1 MAKNQKQ
8 SILTMDVADLF
19 QKSAAPKAKPA
30 RKGLIDMSKQTMNF
44 ARHEPTFHTRNVLM
58 VVLAVALVMGSFLK
72 FGILDPI
79 NRRAEAYEQLAQR
92 QEQYAQAQQ
101 KLEGYE
107 DVAEQYRRY
116 SYGLMTENEVNLV
129 NRMDV
134 LALVEREIAP
144 YGRIQNFAVNNNVLT
159 LNIYGITLEKAS
171 TMVARLEQN
180 PLVTQAAI
188 NSASADDGMEARIF
202 ISVNLAKAGE
212 VE

>member
-1 MAKNQKQ
+1 MSKSQKQ

-19 QKSAAPKAKPA
+19 HKSSPPKVQLS
-30 RKGLIDMSKQTMNF
+30 RKGLSDMSKQTMNF
-44 ARHEPTFHTRNVLM
+44 ARHEPTFHTRKVLM
-58 VVLAVALVMGSFLK
+58 VVLAVALVMGAFLK
-72 FGILDPI
+72 FGILNPI
-79 NRRAEAYEQLAQR
+79 NQRAEAYEQLAQR

-101 KLEGYE
+101 KLRGYE

-159 LNIYGITLEKAS
+159 LNIFGITLDKAG
-171 TMVARLEQN
+171 TMVNRLEQN
-180 PLVTQAAI
+180 PLVAQAAI
-188 NSASADDGMEARIF
+188 NSASADDGTEARIF
-202 ISVNLAKAGE
+202 VSVNLAKAGE